1 MSNSIHAT
9 TVSLNG
15 RGVLIRGVPG
25 SGKSELA
32 LRLIDQ
38 PGQGVGDVPLK
49 GVLVADDQTIITPRD
64 GALWAT
70 VPKSLEG
77 LLEVRGIGLVHMP
90 FVEEV
95 EIALVVDLLQAGT
108 FERLPQEQELF
119 ATLEGIAVP
128 RIPLDKA
135 QPAAPAIIRMAL
147 TAPLKQLC

>member
-1 MSNSIHAT
+1 MSTSIHAT

-49 GVLVADDQTIITPRD
+49 GVLVSDDQTILTARE
-64 GALWAT
+64 GAVWAT
-70 VPKSLEG
+70 APGSLQG
-77 LLEVRGIGLVHMP
+77 LLEVRGIGLVHLP
-90 FVEEV
+90 FVDEV
-95 EIALVVDLLQAGT
+95 EVALVVDLLQAGS
-108 FERLPQEQELF
+108 FERLPEVEELF
-119 ATLEGIAVP
+119 ADLEGVRVA